1 MKETIF
7 EQVATAASVLKLD
20 LSAEEFALFAE
31 DQEFSETGL
40 EAVQMLFSYL
50 SEKKQQTTIQTL
62 LKLSR
67 LPTKVPKT
75 FENFDFSLLKG
86 KDVERL
92 KVLASLN
99 AIYSHRNLAFIGPA
113 GTGKT
118 HLAQA
123 FGYACCQHGLKTYF
137 IKASELRDRF
147 TAARRSGKTDSCLN
161 GLVRPSCL
169 IIDEIGHCAF
179 DKENTRLFFDLIDR
193 RYNKEGSFN
202 MIFTSNKNP
211 ALWRE
216 DFEEDATLLCTLDR
230 IFDDATVFKLRGES
244 FRGKKLETVSLQT
257 GKIPAVEPVVAQG
270 NQFMSAGLLALF
282 LFILLAPTFPTK
294 IG

>member
-1 MKETIF
+1 MNETAFETI
-7 EQVATAASVLKLD
+7 ASAASVLKLD
-20 LSAEEFALFAE
+20 FSSEEFAGFAE
-31 DQEFSETGL
+31 DHDLSEDAI
-40 EAVQMLFSYL
+40 EAVRAIFSYL
-50 SEKKQQTTIQTL
+50 KDKKQQTTVMTL
-62 LKLSR
+62 LKMSR

-86 KDVERL
+86 RDVERIKAL
-92 KVLASLN
+92 PSLA

-123 FGYACCQHGLKTYF
+123 FG
-137 IKASELRDRF
+137 
-147 TAARRSGKTDSCLN
+147 
-161 GLVRPSCL
+161 
-169 IIDEIGHCAF
+169 IGHCAF

-193 RYNKEGSFN
+193 RYNKEGNFN

-216 DFEEDATLLCTLDR
+216 DFDEDATLLCALDR

-257 GKIPAVEPVVAQG
+257 GKVQAVEPV
-270 NQFMSAGLLALF
+270 
-282 LFILLAPTFPTK
+282 PTPNE
-294 IG
+294 

>member
-86 KDVERL
+86 KDVDWL
-92 KVLASLN
+92 
-99 AIYSHRNLAFIGPA
+99 
-113 GTGKT
+113 
-118 HLAQA
+118 
-123 FGYACCQHGLKTYF
+123 
-137 IKASELRDRF
+137 
-147 TAARRSGKTDSCLN
+147 
-161 GLVRPSCL
+161 RPS
-169 IIDEIGHCAF
+169 A
-179 DKENTRLFFDLIDR
+179 T
-193 RYNKEGSFN
+193 
-202 MIFTSNKNP
+202 P
-211 ALWRE
+211 A
-216 DFEEDATLLCTLDR
+216 A
-230 IFDDATVFKLRGES
+230 S
-244 FRGKKLETVSLQT
+244 T
-257 GKIPAVEPVVAQG
+257 G
-270 NQFMSAGLLALF
+270 
-282 LFILLAPTFPTK
+282 
-294 IG
+294 

>member
-1 MKETIF
+1 MNETAFETI
-7 EQVATAASVLKLD
+7 ASAASVLKLD
-20 LSAEEFALFAE
+20 FSSEEFAGFAE
-31 DQEFSETGL
+31 DHDLSEDAI
-40 EAVQMLFSYL
+40 EAVRSVFSYL
-50 SEKKQQTTIQTL
+50 KDKKQQTTVLTL
-62 LKLSR
+62 LKMSR
-67 LPTKVPKT
+67 LPR
-75 FENFDFSLLKG
+75 
-86 KDVERL
+86 DVERIKAL
-92 KVLASLN
+92 PSLA

-123 FGYACCQHGLKTYF
+123 FGYSCCQHGMKTYF

-147 TAARRSGKTDSCLN
+147 TAARRTGKTDSCLS

-193 RYNKEGSFN
+193 RYNKEGNFN

-216 DFEEDATLLCTLDR
+216 DFDEDATLLCALDR

-257 GKIPAVEPVVAQG
+257 GKVQAVEPV
-270 NQFMSAGLLALF
+270 
-282 LFILLAPTFPTK
+282 PTPDE
-294 IG
+294 

>member
-1 MKETIF
+1 MNENAFETI
-7 EQVATAASVLKLD
+7 ASAASVLKLD
-20 LSAEEFALFAE
+20 FSSEEFAGFAE
-31 DQEFSETGL
+31 DHDLSEDAI
-40 EAVQMLFSYL
+40 EAVRSVFSYL
-50 SEKKQQTTIQTL
+50 KDKKQQTTVLTL
-62 LKLSR
+62 LKMSR
-67 LPTKVPKT
+67 LPMKEPKT
-75 FENFDFSLLKG
+75 FENFDFALLKG
-86 KDVERL
+86 RDVERIKAL
-92 KVLASLN
+92 PSLA

-113 GTGKT
+113 GT
-118 HLAQA
+118 QA
-123 FGYACCQHGLKTYF
+123 FGYSCCQHGMKTYF

-147 TAARRSGKTDSCLN
+147 TAARRTGKTDSCLS

-193 RYNKEGSFN
+193 RYNKEGNFN

-216 DFEEDATLLCTLDR
+216 DFDEDATLLCALDR

-257 GKIPAVEPVVAQG
+257 GKVQAVEPV
-270 NQFMSAGLLALF
+270 
-282 LFILLAPTFPTK
+282 PTPDE
-294 IG
+294 

>member
-1 MKETIF
+1 MNETVFETI
-7 EQVATAASVLKLD
+7 ASAASVLKLD
-20 LSAEEFALFAE
+20 FSSEEFARFAE
-31 DQEFSETGL
+31 DHDLSADAI
-40 EAVQMLFSYL
+40 EAVRSVFSYL
-50 SEKKQQTTIQTL
+50 KEKKQETTVLTL
-62 LKLSR
+62 LKMSR
-67 LPTKVPKT
+67 LPTKELKT
-75 FENFDFSLLKG
+75 FENFDFNLLQG
-86 KDVERL
+86 RDVERIKAL
-92 KVLASLN
+92 QSLS

-123 FGYACCQHGLKTYF
+123 FGYSCCQHGLKTYF

-147 TAARRSGKTDSCLN
+147 TAARRAGKTDSCLN

-169 IIDEIGHCAF
+169 IVDEIGHCSF

-211 ALWRE
+211 ILWRKDFAE
-216 DFEEDATLLCTLDR
+216 DTTLLCAMDR
-230 IFDDATVFKLRGES
+230 IFDDATVFMLRGKS

-257 GKIPAVEPVVAQG
+257 GNVQAIEPT
-270 NQFMSAGLLALF
+270 
-282 LFILLAPTFPTK
+282 PTPDE
-294 IG
+294 

>member
-1 MKETIF
+1 MNETVF
-7 EQVATAASVLKLD
+7 EKIETAASVLKLD
-20 LSAEEFALFAE
+20 FSSEEFANFAE
-31 DQEFSETGL
+31 EQALSEGAID
-40 EAVQMLFSYL
+40 AVQAVFSYL

-62 LKLSR
+62 LKMSR
-67 LPTKVPKT
+67 LPTKAPKT

-92 KVLASLN
+92 KALAALT

-123 FGYACCQHGLKTYF
+123 FGYACCQHGMKTYF

-147 TAARRSGKTDSCLN
+147 TAARRAGKTDSCLS

-193 RYNKEGSFN
+193 RYNKEGNFN

-216 DFEEDATLLCTLDR
+216 DFDEDATLLCALDR

-244 FRGKKLETVSLQT
+244 FRGKKLETISLQT
-257 GKIPAVEPVVAQG
+257 GKVKAVEPMTPQE
-270 NQFMSAGLLALF
+270 
-282 LFILLAPTFPTK
+282 
-294 IG
+294 